1 MDYNAVLN
9 RVRPMLTNGNHL
21 SAQGFDALFGSC
33 SQQEQEHLLAEL
45 AGLGILVDTSAA
57 IPSSRKATSFCRSDF
72 TLQAALVYD
81 QRAALRIGTAG

>member
-45 AGLGILVDTSAA
+45 AGLGILVDTRRRYTQQQKGHFFL
-57 IPSSRKATSFCRSDF
+57 PQRLY
-72 TLQAALVYD
+72 LQAALVYD
-81 QRAALRIGTAG
+81 QRAALRTGTAG

>member
-45 AGLGILVDTSAA
+45 AGSH
-57 IPSSRKATSFCRSDF
+57 PSGYQRRYTQQQKGHFFLPQRLY
-72 TLQAALVYD
+72 LQAALVYD